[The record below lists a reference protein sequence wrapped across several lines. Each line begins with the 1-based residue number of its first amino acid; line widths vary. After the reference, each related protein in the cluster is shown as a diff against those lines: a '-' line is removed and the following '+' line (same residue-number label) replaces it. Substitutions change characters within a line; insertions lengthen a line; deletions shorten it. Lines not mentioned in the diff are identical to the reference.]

1 MTLTG
6 INCNDEI
13 FKIKNVHISL
23 LADLGFFPF
32 RSSSSFASSS
42 IAFNPRGVAP
52 QPSPKKFAMT
62 LAEIYSIAGCSFG
75 ILGNKKCKSGCI
87 FSVILSINPELLAI
101 CMIPIHIAT
110 IPDIVIQSATASLQ
124 DNAASVTSESLPV
137 TAPYKMPMS
146 IIAPHKRFSILL
158 SCFGSSFYSIQKGI
172 GILLVRIII
181 LIRTAIII
189 FRIIIA
195 FIRIAIIIFQIRF
208 FCIFI
213 RKSLTSLGYLI

>member
-1 MTLTG
+1 
-6 INCNDEI
+6 
-13 FKIKNVHISL
+13 
-23 LADLGFFPF
+23 
-32 RSSSSFASSS
+32 
-42 IAFNPRGVAP
+42 
-52 QPSPKKFAMT
+52 
-62 LAEIYSIAGCSFG
+62 
-75 ILGNKKCKSGCI
+75 
-87 FSVILSINPELLAI
+87 
-101 CMIPIHIAT
+101 MIPIHIAT
-110 IPDIVIQSATASLQ
+110 IPDIVIQSATASLAQ

-137 TAPYKMPMS
+137 TAPYRMPIS

-195 FIRIAIIIFQIRF
+195 FIRIAIIIFRIRS